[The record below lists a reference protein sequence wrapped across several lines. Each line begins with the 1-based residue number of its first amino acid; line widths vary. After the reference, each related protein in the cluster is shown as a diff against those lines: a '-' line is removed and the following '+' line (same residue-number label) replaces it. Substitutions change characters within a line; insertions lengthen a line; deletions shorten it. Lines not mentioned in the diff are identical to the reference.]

1 MVENNNIK
9 LLVAAGG
16 TGGHLFPAIAV
27 VQKLEKLTENDIQ
40 VIFVGTS
47 QRMESKIIPEL
58 GYKYHSMPI
67 EGFKGIF
74 SPGSWTLPLKIL
86 KSIKICRKIIK
97 EFKTDAV
104 LCTGAYISYPAGA
117 AAYKEKTPLIL
128 MESNVNPGKTIK
140 MLATKAEFL
149 ITSFEE
155 TERYF
160 KNIDKS
166 KIKCFGNPVRE
177 SLFKLP
183 EKKKARE
190 KFGLKQDIDT
200 VLVFGGSL
208 GALSINQAI
217 EDTVLYFKNKNIQ
230 FLWQT
235 GKEYKPKS
243 NIPENVRIVPFIE
256 DMASAYSSADLVV
269 SRSGA
274 ATVAEL
280 AVCGK
285 PSILIPLPSA
295 SNDEQ
300 AQNARIFQKNNAA
313 ILLSDNEV
321 QEKITDL
328 INENI
333 NDKNRLE
340 VMANA
345 AKSLAKPN
353 AAEEAAKI
361 ILELIDA
368 KS

>member
-1 MVENNNIK
+1 MLDKNNFK

-27 VQKLEKLTENDIQ
+27 VQKLEKLTENNIQ

-58 GYKYHSMPI
+58 GYKFHSMPI
-67 EGFKGIF
+67 EGFQGIF
-74 SPGSWTLPLKIL
+74 SLRSWTLPLKIM
-86 KSIKICRKIIK
+86 KSIKICRKILK
-97 EFKTDAV
+97 EFKPDAV

-117 AAYKEKTPLIL
+117 AAYKEGIPLIL

-140 MLATKAEFL
+140 MLAAKAELL

-155 TERYF
+155 TERYLR
-160 KNIDKS
+160 NIDKT

-177 SLFKLP
+177 SLFNLP

-190 KFGLKQDIDT
+190 KFGLKHDIDT
-200 VLVFGGSL
+200 IFVFGGSL
-208 GALSINQAI
+208 GALSINKAI
-217 EDTVLYFKNKNIQ
+217 EKAVGYFKDKSIQ

-235 GKEYKPKS
+235 GKEYKPKI
-243 NIPENVRIVPFIE
+243 NLPDNVRIAPFIE

-300 AQNARIFQKNNAA
+300 AQNARIFQKKNAA
-313 ILLSDNEV
+313 ILLLDNDV
-321 QEKITDL
+321 QEKIIDL
-328 INENI
+328 INDNI
-333 NDKNRLE
+333 NDKKRLE
-340 VMANA
+340 VMEKAT
-345 AKSLAKPN
+345 KSLAKPN

-361 ILELIDA
+361 ILELIAA